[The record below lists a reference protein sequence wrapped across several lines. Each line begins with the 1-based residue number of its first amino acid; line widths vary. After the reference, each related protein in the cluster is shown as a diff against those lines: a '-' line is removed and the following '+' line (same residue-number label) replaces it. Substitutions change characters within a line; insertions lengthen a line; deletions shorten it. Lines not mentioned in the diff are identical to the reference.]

1 MDVFRKG
8 TRVGGSGHP
17 AQLTSEAGAL
27 DLAVLTISTPGPS
40 LVAFDVLQSTNVS
53 AFLHKSTRR
62 AVVDYLVLAFSAS
75 VCG

>member
-40 LVAFDVLQSTNVS
+40 FVAFDVLQRTDVS
-53 AFLHKSTRR
+53 AFVQKATRR
-62 AVVDYLVLAFSAS
+62 AEIDYLVLAFSAS